1 MKKGHGVAEV
11 VKRANEEGKGGKHTN
26 EFLMNVAK

>member
-1 MKKGHGVAEV
+1 MKKEAWGGRG
-11 VKRANEEGKGGKHTN
+11 VKRANEVRGKHTN